1 MGGVRMVKV
10 AMAFTPG
17 WLVGQFR
24 TALTSILLV
33 FWVVAGI
40 TAPAQSRDAIVIG
53 ISQFPSTMHPNIDS
67 MLAKSYVGYMTRRPF
82 TTYDHDWNLVCML
95 CTELPTFENGKAVAY
110 DLPDGGQGVKLTFT
124 IQPGATWGDGIP
136 LTTEDVVFTWEVG
149 REPLAGVSN
158 FELYKRIEK

>member
-1 MGGVRMVKV
+1 MWNPSSPTRTDGRGKRSDQPRATAMTPQVIIRQCKSSQPLLRSAPAGHLLKDRPRNMEVAMGGVRMVKV

-40 TAPAQSRDAIVIG
+40 TAPAQSRDAIDIG

-67 MLAKSYVGYMTRRPF
+67 MLAKNYVGYMTRRPF
-82 TTYDHDWNLVCML
+82 
-95 CTELPTFENGKAVAY
+95 K
-110 DLPDGGQGVKLTFT
+110 
-124 IQPGATWGDGIP
+124 I
-136 LTTEDVVFTWEVG
+136 G
-149 REPLAGVSN
+149 RAHV
-158 FELYKRIEK
+158 